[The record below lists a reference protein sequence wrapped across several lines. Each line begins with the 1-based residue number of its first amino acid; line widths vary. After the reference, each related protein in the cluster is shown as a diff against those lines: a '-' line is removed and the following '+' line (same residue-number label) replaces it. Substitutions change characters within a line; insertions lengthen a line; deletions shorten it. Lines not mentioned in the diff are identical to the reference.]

1 MPLHL
6 KIENESSLPDGGPI
20 EITVTS
26 KRGIDI
32 GRDQYLDWVL
42 PDATRFISGKHCEI
56 RYRDGAYLLIDVSTN
71 GTFVNGGEF
80 RLGGPHALKTG
91 DRIDIGHYIISV
103 VVEPEASEA
112 ADSYAAPSGRVA
124 LNQVWDAPEIAPPV
138 DPRLLKEPN
147 VKRGLGTP
155 DVLDWIAD
163 IPAPVR
169 APAPPPPP
177 PISPAMP
184 PAALFPPPLPPTFE
198 ALRAPPSPPPL
209 PAQPPAPPPAPIP
222 PASAPPAA
230 PPPVGG
236 IRWDLTQHP
245 FEPAAPEA
253 PAAPLSPA
261 PLPVPQPLFQPPPL
275 PPAAASP
282 PDAAPARPAPIAP
295 MPVAPMAPPPAP
307 EPPPPKLPPAASLPT
322 TERRVTGTASEAE
335 FISRFAKGLGLPPEV
350 IASRSAGDLAE
361 EIGVLLRITADNLKQ
376 LQAARAQSKGA
387 MRSSS
392 ATMVQALDNNP
403 LKFAPTTEDALR
415 ILFGPRTTSYLDARR
430 TLESSFVDIKKHQA
444 LVFSAMQT
452 ALRQLIEDL
461 DPERIEA
468 AIPPANGVAAL
479 LKSRPGELWN
489 HYQITW
495 KAKAGRSEHKMLDVF
510 MRLFAEAYDEA
521 SR

>member
-1 MPLHL
+1 LEWKSGFEMPLHL

-20 EITVTS
+20 EITVTA

-80 RLGGPHALKTG
+80 RLDGPHALKSG

-103 VVEPEASEA
+103 VVEPEESEA
-112 ADSYAAPSGRVA
+112 APYAVPQGRVA
-124 LNQVWDAPEIAPPV
+124 MNQVWDAPEVAPPV

-163 IPAPVR
+163 IPAPLR
-169 APAPPPPP
+169 APPPPPLPQAAPFPPPLPSAFDPPRPPAPPAAAPPPLPAAAPAPPPPP
-177 PISPAMP
+177 M
-184 PAALFPPPLPPTFE
+184 PAA
-198 ALRAPPSPPPL
+198 ASV
-209 PAQPPAPPPAPIP
+209 PAGA
-222 PASAPPAA
+222 
-230 PPPVGG
+230 

-245 FEPAAPEA
+245 FEPAAPES
-253 PAAPLSPA
+253 AAPIPA
-261 PLPVPQPLFQPPPL
+261 PISAPTPAPIPAPVQLQPAPPPL
-275 PPAAASP
+275 PPT
-282 PDAAPARPAPIAP
+282 PARSGDTAEAHP
-295 MPVAPMAPPPAP
+295 MTVAPAP

-322 TERRVTGTASEAE
+322 TERRAMGTASEAE
-335 FISRFAKGLGLPPEV
+335 FISRFAKGLGLPPEA
-350 IASRSAGDLAE
+350 IAARSAGDLAE

-387 MRSSS
+387 MRSSN

-430 TLESSFVDIKKHQA
+430 TLESSFIDIKKHQA

-521 SR
+521 SG